1 MYITTDNHHNNIYLV
16 MLSISANVLAHFTSA
31 NLALVASVIA
41 IIGGSMAI
49 INYCIIFYD
58 RFKKKKK

>member
-1 MYITTDNHHNNIYLV
+1 

-31 NLALVASVIA
+31 NLALAASVIA

-49 INYCIIFYD
+49 VNYCIIFYD